1 MPSGQ
6 RFFIKRND
14 LLPPI
19 TVACTYRDGTPVDLS
34 AATSPKFFMRS
45 AASGAATKVDAT
57 AEVTDGAGGIIRYSW
72 SGTDTDTVG
81 RYVAELE
88 VQVGGKKITFPS
100 NEILEVNVTEDL
112 G

>member
-1 MPSGQ
+1 MPE
-6 RFFIKRND
+6 FFIKRND

-19 TVACTYRDGTPVDLS
+19 TVACTYRDGTAVDLS
-34 AATSPKFFMRS
+34 SATSPKFFMRS
-45 AASGAATKVDAT
+45 TAAGAATKVDGT
-57 AEVTDGAGGIIRYSW
+57 AEVTDGAGGIIRYLW

-81 RYVAELE
+81 RYSAEFE

-100 NEILEVNVTEDL
+100 NEKLHVHVTEDL